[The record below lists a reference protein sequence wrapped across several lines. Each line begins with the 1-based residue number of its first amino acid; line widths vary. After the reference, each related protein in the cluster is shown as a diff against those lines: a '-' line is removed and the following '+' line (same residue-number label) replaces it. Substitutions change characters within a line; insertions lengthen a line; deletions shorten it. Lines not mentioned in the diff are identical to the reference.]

1 MVNTNKIIFKS
12 ILLLAYLI
20 ITAVLL
26 FLISSLFGYF
36 NTGADRS
43 KILHTK
49 IKKINQYLPKFTWL
63 EDGNLG
69 REMNAQTLSEIESNY
84 LDAWHIKNIAFSTNS
99 KIGVDAYY
107 TESARKNIF
116 NIIQANKKEKIT
128 IERTTLSHSPDI
140 FFFSEDGQLV
150 VLEDKNVVEYKR
162 VFKDNKFILEITEIA
177 NYKVILLLEDGFWRI
192 RHLVKESV
200 SEFDKKTKAST
211 PISKTIKGI
220 NYYPQATP
228 WNMFGSDFDI
238 NIIRKDFN
246 LIKTANLN
254 TIRIFVPY
262 KNFGEAKVSES
273 KLNKLRKVLDAA
285 EKNDLKVIITLF
297 DFYGN
302 YEVLDWTLNHRHA
315 EVIVTAFKNHNALL
329 AWDVK
334 NEPNL
339 DFDSRGRQNVIS
351 WLEQIILLIKSID
364 KKHAVT
370 IGWSNISSASILQ
383 DKVDLVSFHY
393 YEDKDAFEER
403 YTDLKEIIKDKPLV
417 LGEFG
422 TTSYRGFWKPFGNS
436 EEKQARYYKE
446 MQAVFA
452 KNKIPFISWTLYD
465 FNKIPKEVVGE
476 LPWRKN
482 AQEHYGFINK
492 NGEKKKSFK
501 YISNY

>member
-26 FLISSLFGYF
+26 FLISSLYGYF

-49 IKKINQYLPKFTWL
+49 IKKIDQYLPKVTWL

-116 NIIQANKKEKIT
+116 NIIQANKKGKIT

-140 FFFSEDGQLV
+140 FLFSEDGQLV

-200 SEFDKKTKAST
+200 SEFDKKTNASP

-285 EKNDLKVIITLF
+285 EKNDLKVI
-297 DFYGN
+297 FY
-302 YEVLDWTLNHRHA
+302 
-315 EVIVTAFKNHNALL
+315 K
-329 AWDVK
+329 
-334 NEPNL
+334 
-339 DFDSRGRQNVIS
+339 
-351 WLEQIILLIKSID
+351 
-364 KKHAVT
+364 
-370 IGWSNISSASILQ
+370 
-383 DKVDLVSFHY
+383 
-393 YEDKDAFEER
+393 
-403 YTDLKEIIKDKPLV
+403 
-417 LGEFG
+417 
-422 TTSYRGFWKPFGNS
+422 
-436 EEKQARYYKE
+436 
-446 MQAVFA
+446 
-452 KNKIPFISWTLYD
+452 
-465 FNKIPKEVVGE
+465 
-476 LPWRKN
+476 
-482 AQEHYGFINK
+482 
-492 NGEKKKSFK
+492 
-501 YISNY
+501 